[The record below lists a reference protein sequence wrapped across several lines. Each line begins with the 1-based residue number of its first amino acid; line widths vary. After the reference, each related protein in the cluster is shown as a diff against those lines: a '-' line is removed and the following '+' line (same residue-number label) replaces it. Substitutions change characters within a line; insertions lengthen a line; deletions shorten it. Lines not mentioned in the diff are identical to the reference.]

1 MFSQWQKQAVR
12 HADAENMWACV
23 DSHRDMKEW
32 LTRRGRPLSPLQSW
46 QTVHTS
52 HICPLVT
59 SKMMM
64 RSKHS
69 VLFAAVSLKLVWSHS
84 YSPSLTISILNEK
97 IFHFGGKWFE
107 VISSSYKSNRV
118 LFIYKA
124 QCHTSRFP
132 SRSFLG
138 YRNIGRFH
146 VILLIQLQNNW
157 VSVLKWFSCTHIYF
171 FSSVFHLE
179 WSFGCGAASRA
190 EKRGWQING
199 RNHDDMWL

>member
-1 MFSQWQKQAVR
+1 MQRTCEPAWIHTETWKSDSQDAV
-12 HADAENMWACV
+12 ALSVLCSPD
-23 DSHRDMKEW
+23 
-32 LTRRGRPLSPLQSW
+32 RPSTL
-46 QTVHTS
+46 HTS
-52 HICPLVT
+52 A
-59 SKMMM
+59 
-64 RSKHS
+64 RSSQVKWWWGQS
-69 VLFAAVSLKLVWSHS
+69 ILFILFAAVSLKLVWSHS

-132 SRSFLG
+132 SRGFQG